1 MEQLQL
7 IIRERTLRIRLP
19 QEVRDELLSRMVE
32 AIVVVFRTETR
43 ESHELVTSKDP
54 H

>member
-7 IIRERTLRIRLP
+7 IRERALRVRLP
-19 QEVRDELLSRMVE
+19 QGVRDDLVRRMVE
-32 AIVVVFRTETR
+32 AIVVVFKAETR

-54 H
+54 S

>member
-32 AIVVVFRTETR
+32 AIVVVFKAETG
-43 ESHELVTSKDP
+43 ESHDLVTSQDP
-54 H
+54 S

>member
-7 IIRERTLRIRLP
+7 IARETLRVRLP

-32 AIVVVFRTETR
+32 AITVVFRTETR

-54 H
+54 S

>member
-1 MEQLQL
+1 MEQLKL
-7 IIRERTLRIRLP
+7 IAREALRVRLP

-32 AIVVVFRTETR
+32 AIVVIFRTETR

-54 H
+54 S

>member
-7 IIRERTLRIRLP
+7 LARAPRVHLP

-32 AIVVVFRTETR
+32 AIVMVLKAQKG
-43 ESHELVTSKDP
+43 ESHELVTSKDSS
-54 H
+54 

>member
-7 IIRERTLRIRLP
+7 IVREALRVRLP
-19 QEVRDELLSRMVE
+19 QEVRKELLSRMEE
-32 AIVVVFRTETR
+32 AIVVVFKAKTR

-54 H
+54 S